1 MENVMLEREHG
12 GHYANSCL
20 LACVLYCIKGVLE
33 EIITAKI
40 RLNN

>member
-1 MENVMLEREHG
+1 MEKVGLEREHSG
-12 GHYANSCL
+12 RDAYSCL

-33 EIITAKI
+33 QIITAKI